1 MTKTLAQINARLA
14 EIAKEQAELATID
27 HDSLLAQAIVTGADV
42 DQVEA
47 DQAAA
52 ERRAKR
58 LRIEHDTLTA
68 MIPEAKRVEVGPQ
81 IEQMIEQHAELMKA
95 AGKASA
101 AAVAL
106 WQKLQAELNN
116 YGDVRAKAI
125 NLTNQAR
132 TLAGEVDA
140 PLPMMGSPLSASLKA
155 IAWPMERAGKQLN
168 ESAASRATLVM
179 ADCQFEH
186 QGVDVDVSLK
196 GAA

>member
-1 MTKTLAQINARLA
+1 MTKTLAQINERLA

-68 MIPEAKRVEVGPQ
+68 MIPEAKRVEAGP
-81 IEQMIEQHAELMKA
+81 ELDKLKKVHAAKIAESAKVV
-95 AGKASA
+95 GKALEHWEA
-101 AAVAL
+101 
-106 WQKLQAELNN
+106 LQAAL
-116 YGDVRAKAI
+116 AQLQQLKAEAT

-132 TLAGEVDA
+132 GIATESGIADPAAEMGAPTSRQLSLAGER
-140 PLPMMGSPLSASLKA
+140 MGYLGRDLQMWASTG
-155 IAWPMERAGKQLN
+155 MRDETGFFGR
-168 ESAASRATLVM
+168 
-179 ADCQFEH
+179 
-186 QGVDVDVSLK
+186 DVDRVVSLK